1 MSACLTPLSSR
12 LLAPGAAR
20 RGSAPGRI
28 ATARFEELADAAF
41 WEETLRDP
49 SRSSIRRVAR
59 RAGSLSICRAGS
71 ATCTHR
77 SVNALG

>member
-1 MSACLTPLSSR
+1 
-12 LLAPGAAR
+12 
-20 RGSAPGRI
+20 
-28 ATARFEELADAAF
+28 
-41 WEETLRDP
+41 
-49 SRSSIRRVAR
+49 VAR